1 MYDNYFILTTKIGGK
16 GMTYKKLSEIAEIF
30 TGIRISRY
38 KNIVEGTKTKI
49 LLNKLQNN
57 QIEYEEIQ
65 INKPQQKYY
74 SQKDDIIIHLSDT
87 TSITLLKEE
96 NILIPLNYAIIR
108 LKPEYN
114 AEYVYQIL
122 KSTNFQNLIK
132 RISEGSSIKFVKI
145 NDLKD
150 IKIQILEQDKQEKYA
165 KIMELLNKRTTLN
178 RRKTEIEEEYLQGII
193 QKELGGQYVKL

>member
-1 MYDNYFILTTKIGGK
+1 
-16 GMTYKKLSEIAEIF
+16 MTYKKLSEISEIF

-49 LLNKLQNN
+49 LLNKIQNN

-74 SQKDDIIIHLSDT
+74 SQKDDIIIHLSDSS
-87 TSITLLKEE
+87 SITLLKEE
-96 NILIPLNYAIIR
+96 NILIPLNYAILR
-108 LKPEYN
+108 LKPGYH
-114 AEYVYQIL
+114 AEYIYQIL
-122 KSTNFQNLIK
+122 KSTHFQNAIK
-132 RISEGSSIKFVKI
+132 RISEGSSIQFVKI

-165 KIMELLNKRTTLN
+165 KIKELLNKRTLLN
-178 RRKTEIEEEYLQGII
+178 RRKIEIEEEYLNGII
-193 QKELGGQYVKL
+193 QKELGGQYVKLWNKIMGNSR

>member
-1 MYDNYFILTTKIGGK
+1 
-16 GMTYKKLSEIAEIF
+16 MTYKKLSEIAEIF